1 MLRCGMEH
9 DARKSHRFRP
19 LPRTREGWI
28 AVWLTV
34 AFAACYGGALAAIA
48 AKGVNDASPW
58 LSIFGLSGFVLAI
71 AAAIAAFIAIVR
83 RGERGLLLV
92 LPALLGV
99 VVMVFV
105 LGEVLVPH

>member
-1 MLRCGMEH
+1 MSEP
-9 DARKSHRFRP
+9 ARSSARFRP
-19 LPRTREGWI
+19 LPRTRAGWI
-28 AVWLTV
+28 AVWLTA

-48 AKGVNDASPW
+48 ARGVNDANPW
-58 LSIFGLSGFVLAI
+58 LSIFGFSGFALAI
-71 AAAIAAFIAIVR
+71 AAGIAAFVAIVR

-99 VVMVFV
+99 IVVIFI